1 MSLYLKELDHLHT
14 KPLRRKYFGLTNME
28 IIQSHRFK
36 IGYGQATSPHNIPY
50 VHSYHRITM
59 DHTADDINSLVPVV
73 FRSSRKEWAI
83 KLMISTL
90 STAEAADTS
99 FCRLTPGFAPSS

>member
-1 MSLYLKELDHLHT
+1 MSLYLKALDHLHT
-14 KPLRRKYFGLTNME
+14 KSLRCKYFGLTNME

-36 IGYGQATSPHNIPY
+36 IGCEQATSPHNIPY
-50 VHSYHRITM
+50 VNSSHGIAM
-59 DHTADDINSLVPVV
+59 DHTADDINSPVPVV

>member
-1 MSLYLKELDHLHT
+1 MSLHLKALDYLHT
-14 KPLRRKYFGLTNME
+14 KSLRRKYFGLTNME
-28 IIQSHRFK
+28 IIQSHRFQ
-36 IGYGQATSPHNIPY
+36 IGYGQATSPHNTLLFTK
-50 VHSYHRITM
+50 YHGITM
-59 DHTADDINSLVPVV
+59 DYTADDINSLVPVV

-99 FCRLTPGFAPSS
+99 FCRLTPGFAPSI